1 MINSSILLINNS
13 KADIGNTKN
22 AFAKLNIEATLHF
35 ANTDLEAWNKL
46 QGNHRIS
53 PMPKIIL
60 IDVNQDGIDGIGL
73 IEKMRRHADL
83 KSILVFVITGT
94 VNEKNKED
102 ALNLNIAAY
111 LHNPEDSLNNL
122 DLFSTL
128 NKYWNNIE
136 FRRDIK

>member
-13 KADIGNTKN
+13 KADIENTKN

-53 PMPKIIL
+53 PIPKIIL
-60 IDVNQDGIDGIGL
+60 IDVNQDGINGIGL
-73 IEKMRRHADL
+73 IEKMRRHSDL

-111 LHNPEDSLNNL
+111 LHHSEDSLNNL

-128 NKYWNNIE
+128 NEYWNSIE